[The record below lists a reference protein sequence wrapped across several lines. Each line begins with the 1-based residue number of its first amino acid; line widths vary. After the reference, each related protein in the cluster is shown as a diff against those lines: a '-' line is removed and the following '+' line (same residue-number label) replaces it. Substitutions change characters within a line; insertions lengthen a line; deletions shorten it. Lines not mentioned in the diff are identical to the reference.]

1 MLDRFRGLATTMA
14 RPLVAFLA
22 RLGIAPATVTLVG
35 TVGVVLASLV
45 LLPLG
50 LLWQAAV
57 AIGFFGLWDAL
68 DGQLAR
74 HTRRANA
81 WGAFLDASADRIAD
95 GAVLV
100 GVVLY
105 FAGARSDLL
114 FAGITLWAL
123 VFAQATSYV
132 KARGEAE
139 GFIVRGGL
147 ITRADRLALVVL
159 GAGLAGGGVPYA
171 LQVAMVTLAVLG
183 TVTVVQRMA
192 SVHRQY
198 RLLDGA
204 DRAVDPAAGSGA
216 AVGDGAA
223 RGGSERA
230 RGATSAPMK
239 QTHQ

>member
-1 MLDRFRGLATTMA
+1 MLDRFRGLAATIA
-14 RPLVAFLA
+14 RPLVICLA
-22 RLGIAPATVTLVG
+22 RLGIAPSVVTVIG
-35 TVGVVLASLV
+35 TCAVVVASLV

-74 HTRRANA
+74 HTRRASA

-100 GVVLY
+100 GLVLY
-105 FAGARSDLL
+105 FAGRKDSLL

-123 VFAQATSYV
+123 VFAQVTSYV

-139 GFIVRGGL
+139 GFIVAGGL

-159 GAGLAGGGVPYA
+159 GTGLAGAGVPYA
-171 LQVAMVTLAVLG
+171 LHTAVTALAVLG

-198 RLLDGA
+198 RLLDHTEARAADEAGAPRDRGGA
-204 DRAVDPAAGSGA
+204 DRA
-216 AVGDGAA
+216 
-223 RGGSERA
+223 RR
-230 RGATSAPMK
+230 
-239 QTHQ
+239 